1 MDIVCLHLLPVTV
14 LFKGA
19 TFGFYLPQHP
29 TSRPCQ
35 FCSLGLSGFPLIP
48 ITATAQ
54 LRCERHLD
62 YYNSLWL
69 FFLPPDFLSVS
80 SSLMLLPEGFT
91 KTQVDCVTS
100 RLRTVNAFHH
110 PNRMKCKAL
119 SAALPLPSP
128 QSSALGHPCSP
139 PVLTSS
145 LIPVSPVLS
154 PSKII
159 RPPNRWRPLHNAP
172 CTRKPDFCA

>member
-19 TFGFYLPQHP
+19 TFEFYLPQHP

-110 PNRMKCKAL
+110 PNRTKCKAL

-128 QSSALGHPCSP
+128 QSSALGHPCAP

-145 LIPVSPVLS
+145 LSL
-154 PSKII
+154 
-159 RPPNRWRPLHNAP
+159 
-172 CTRKPDFCA
+172 